1 MGKWIPHYYG
11 GDVGE
16 PEVATF
22 MDQQPWTIRFGDF
35 PLVRERIRQA
45 VFSNM
50 LPGSLIFAR
59 SFRL

>member
-1 MGKWIPHYYG
+1 MPRNHG
-11 GDVGE
+11 GDIGE

-35 PLVRERIRQA
+35 PFVRERIRQA
-45 VFSNM
+45 VFSNL
-50 LPGSLIFAR
+50 LPGSLIFAL